1 MMHKIKE
8 ERKMKK
14 EEIKKVVRK
23 SYAKIAKN
31 GSSCCDTQAS
41 CCQTERDTGR
51 DASLRI
57 GYSEEDVVSV
67 PEGANLGLGCGNP
80 IALASLKEGET
91 VLDLG
96 SGGGFDCF
104 LAANKVGKNGK
115 VIGVDMTP
123 EMLDRARRNARK
135 SKYSNVEFRLGEIE
149 NLPVADG
156 SVDVVISNCVINLSP
171 DKKRVFQEAYRA
183 LRPGGRLMVSDI
195 VLLRDLPESVR
206 TNVQAYV
213 ECVSGAEKKDR
224 YLKLIEEAGFREV
237 RVMEEIQVP
246 MEELADDP
254 TAQEIM
260 KKSKITADEVKKM
273 SSLLASVRVS
283 GTKLADTKKTE
294 NS

>member
-1 MMHKIKE
+1 M
-8 ERKMKK
+8 
-14 EEIKKVVRK
+14 
-23 SYAKIAKN
+23 
-31 GSSCCDTQAS
+31 
-41 CCQTERDTGR
+41 
-51 DASLRI
+51 
-57 GYSEEDVVSV
+57 
-67 PEGANLGLGCGNP
+67 
-80 IALASLKEGET
+80 
-91 VLDLG
+91 DLG

-135 SKYSNVEFRLGEIE
+135 SKYSNVEFMLGEIE